1 MRSWADYNNAG
12 YLSAELVKEKPR
24 IALYGCFQVGKSTLI
39 NCLMNRY
46 VALTG
51 KGLATTSLTARYR
64 YGNKSLQ
71 YRRADGGLSDITTKQ
86 LHDISDLNSM
96 TSDKRFFNLEAH
108 EPAEIL
114 NLCDMI
120 DTPGFQAN
128 STDTDTALGI
138 LESVNY
144 CLFVMPNRGLWEE
157 EKNLLKRLSESG
169 IPVSVIMNCSDGRG
183 DVKWLP
189 AHSLNQEI
197 LAENQAAITS
207 AGIRTLSLG
216 GEQIFICNALFYW
229 SQQADFDKSKVYID
243 RGDTVKKHIRNLLDE
258 EDEETSA
265 ENILTLSRIPKLVEC
280 LKARIAKYNPIT
292 HEWGD

>member
-197 LAENQAAITS
+197 
-207 AGIRTLSLG
+207 
-216 GEQIFICNALFYW
+216 Y
-229 SQQADFDKSKVYID
+229 
-243 RGDTVKKHIRNLLDE
+243 
-258 EDEETSA
+258 
-265 ENILTLSRIPKLVEC
+265 
-280 LKARIAKYNPIT
+280 
-292 HEWGD
+292 